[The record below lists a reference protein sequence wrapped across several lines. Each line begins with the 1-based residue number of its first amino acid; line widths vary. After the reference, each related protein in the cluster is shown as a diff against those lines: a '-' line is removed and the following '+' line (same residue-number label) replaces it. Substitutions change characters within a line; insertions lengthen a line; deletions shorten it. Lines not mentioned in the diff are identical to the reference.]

1 MAVADK
7 IIALMDAMTQAS
19 LDSLSPVRRRQFADL
34 CRHWA
39 EIAGRPED
47 GQAAMAG
54 RSHSVDPLMRSDLV
68 SIDSAPAKR
77 PSGDAEP

>member
-7 IIALMDAMTQAS
+7 IIALLDTLTHAS

-39 EIAGRPED
+39 DLAERPKGVQQGMPPLPGRD
-47 GQAAMAG
+47 T
-54 RSHSVDPLMRSDLV
+54 
-68 SIDSAPAKR
+68 APALAGSPPR
-77 PSGDAEP
+77 DGE